1 VVSRPPRALL
11 LVTSSGGVLLDLL
24 ALRPWWERFERQWVA
39 VPAVDTTESLVGEE
53 VLWQDEVGIGH
64 PVAFAGATRRA
75 RRLLVSRRFDVV
87 VSAGT
92 GLAVPW
98 FSVARTM
105 GVPCTW
111 VETLNLV
118 GEPGKSAAICQ
129 RLATRVLVQR
139 PELVGDRRRA
149 AFVGELY

>member
-1 VVSRPPRALL
+1 M
-11 LVTSSGGVLLDLL
+11 
-24 ALRPWWERFERQWVA
+24 
-39 VPAVDTTESLVGEE
+39 
-53 VLWQDEVGIGH
+53 WQDEVGIDQ
-64 PVAFAGATRRA
+64 PVVFARAALQA
-75 RRLLVSRRFDVV
+75 RRLLTTRRYDVV

-98 FSVARTM
+98 FAVARALR
-105 GVPCTW
+105 VPCTW

-118 GEPGKSAAICQ
+118 GESGKSAAICQ

-139 PELVGDRRRA
+139 SELVGDRRRA